1 MILQDHK
8 EIALEALGLNLG
20 YLLVQLFSFLILVII
35 LHAWVYKPLMDMLDR
50 RRKMIA
56 QGIED
61 ARVAAEAREN
71 AEKDAEQ
78 ILSEAK
84 QEAGENIREARQRAE
99 TAALQIREQAK
110 KEASEIRADAEESAR
125 RIKNEALKDLR
136 GEVASLAVAAARQVI
151 SSSLDEEQQR
161 EMVQSFF
168 SGLKDRKIVLLENEQ
183 LHPGPIEVTSAL
195 PLSDKEKN
203 LVRSDLKR
211 RLKIDPEL
219 EFSVD
224 PAILGGLI
232 IRVGD
237 RVIDGSAVGQLEDLR
252 SSL

>member
-1 MILQDHK
+1 M
-8 EIALEALGLNLG
+8 EALGLNLG
-20 YLLVQLFSFLILVII
+20 YLLVQLFSFIILVLI

-56 QGIED
+56 QGVED

-71 AEKDAEQ
+71 AEKDAEK

-84 QEAGENIREARQRAE
+84 QEAGENIREAKQRAE
-99 TAALQIREQAK
+99 TTALQIREQAEN
-110 KEASEIRADAEESAR
+110 EASEIRADAEESAH
-125 RIKNEALKDLR
+125 RIRNEALKDLR
-136 GEVASLAVAAARQVI
+136 GEVASLAIAAARQVI
-151 SSSLDEEQQR
+151 SSSLDEERQR

-203 LVRSDLKR
+203 EVHSDLKR

-219 EFSVD
+219 KFTVD

-237 RVIDGSAVGQLEDLR
+237 RVIDGSVVGQLEDLR